1 MNRRLQSI
9 IEHWSLDEGALFKTV
24 CTHRMES
31 NPKLSIP
38 FRCGRGTI
46 EYNEQL
52 LDTMPDDEVELGLRA
67 EVIRILLKHPYQR
80 QPSMCSKAAVG
91 MGSNLVLSDNY
102 KGQEK
107 SFDLPTP
114 EDFELEKGRSFEWYS
129 MRAES
134 LLSMDD
140 GQDVDWSGSGAKV
153 NGSED
158 LAELSELWEEDC
170 MKSAGIDSMIADID
184 ACNAWGSLEGNWREL
199 VKASVPSK
207 MDYRKILMSL
217 KPSCSSS
224 RTLTRMKPN
233 RRLGFDAMGYREER
247 HFKIL
252 VGVDV
257 SGSISSE
264 SLARFFGV
272 IDKLFRYDV
281 ERMDVITFDTELA
294 EPVPF
299 RKARKEIVIT
309 GRGGTK
315 FQPIIDYADKH
326 PEYDG
331 LVVFTDGF
339 AEPPT
344 KSRAMKVVWV
354 CDTAEDYK
362 YSQPWMAKHG
372 QCCYIPEG

>member
-31 NPKLSIP
+31 NPELSIP
-38 FRCGRGTI
+38 FRCGHGTI
-46 EYNEQL
+46 EYNEHL
-52 LDTMPDDEVELGLRA
+52 LDTMSDDEVELGLRA

-140 GQDVDWSGSGAKV
+140 GQDGDWSGAAG
-153 NGSED
+153 NDIED
-158 LAELSELWEEDC
+158 MAELSELWEEDC
-170 MKSAGIDSMIADID
+170 MKSAGIDSMISDID
-184 ACNAWGSLEGNWREL
+184 ACNAWGSLGGNWREL

-257 SGSISSE
+257 SGSVSSE
-264 SLARFFGV
+264 SLTRFFGV

-299 RKARKEIVIT
+299 RKAMKEIVIT

-315 FQPIIDYADKH
+315 FQPIIDFADKH